1 MKEQA
6 LLHCSSHTVCPWDQK
21 TKYNLVSPVCGRYA
35 YLPDPL
41 QHILFTGLHHPC
53 PRAGLPEL
61 PAEYSAAVFS
71 IEDIQQVLPLSSLY
85 ATRPFSCKLSVHRL
99 HRTVN
104 DIRGKYLFK
113 KLPCCSTIK
122 EYLPIYPKEKIT
134 FMSDSVLDACIYPNG
149 DLDVLSRL
157 EISRLLDTSQG
168 ELYPLF
174 RSCSLAV
181 LNYGEYLDNG
191 KELLER
197 FASFDIRVM
206 QEERG
211 IKLCLTNAP
220 QDAFVDGEMI
230 RGIRENLFA
239 VLRDIIYADNEIHD
253 NPKFDLNV
261 SDDITNAVFHIL
273 RNANIMKPRTNPRLV
288 VCWGGH
294 SIPEE
299 EYDYTK
305 EVGYQLGLRGMDIC
319 TGCGPGAMKGP
330 MKGAAIAHAKQRN
343 YTGQYLGITEPGII
357 AAESPNPIV
366 NSLVIMPDIEKRL
379 EAFVRTGHGI
389 IVFPGGV
396 GTAEE
401 ILYLLGILM
410 APQNKHLP
418 FPVVFTGPA
427 SAAAYFEQIDAFI
440 GATLGP
446 EAQQRYTI
454 MIDEPELV
462 ALTMKDGI
470 ERVRQFRKL
479 HDDAYYYN
487 WLLHI
492 DPGFQKPFIP
502 THENMASLDLSLDQE
517 KHLLAV
523 NLRRAFSG
531 IVAGNVK
538 EAGIRAIEEKGLFE
552 LKGDCEVMEPLDK
565 LLRDFIASNRMKLST
580 QAYSPCYSLHS

>member
-1 MKEQA
+1 M
-6 LLHCSSHTVCPWDQK
+6 S
-21 TKYNLVSPVCGRYA
+21 NL
-35 YLPDPL
+35 
-41 QHILFTGLHHPC
+41 
-53 PRAGLPEL
+53 
-61 PAEYSAAVFS
+61 
-71 IEDIQQVLPLSSLY
+71 
-85 ATRPFSCKLSVHRL
+85 
-99 HRTVN
+99 
-104 DIRGKYLFK
+104 
-113 KLPCCSTIK
+113 
-122 EYLPIYPKEKIT
+122 
-134 FMSDSVLDACIYPNG
+134 VLDACIAPNG
-149 DLDVLSRL
+149 SLDVLSRL
-157 EISRLLDTSQG
+157 EISQLLDTSQG

-181 LNYGEYLDNG
+181 LNYGEYLDDG
-191 KELLER
+191 KELLAR
-197 FASFDIRVM
+197 FPRFDIHVV

-211 IKLCLTNAP
+211 IKLHLNNAP

-230 RGIRENLFA
+230 LGIREHLFA
-239 VLRDIIYADNEIHD
+239 VLRDIIYAENEVHR
-253 NPKFDLNV
+253 NPKFNLDD
-261 SDDITNAVFHIL
+261 SADITNAVFHIL
-273 RNANIMKPRTNPRLV
+273 RNANIMKPRTNPHLV

-294 SIPEE
+294 SISIE

-330 MKGAAIAHAKQRN
+330 MKGAAIGHAKQRN

-379 EAFVRTGHGI
+379 EAFVRTGHAI

-418 FPVVFTGPA
+418 FPVIFTGPA
-427 SAAAYFEQIDAFI
+427 SAASYFEQIDAFI

-446 EAQQRYTI
+446 QAQERYTI
-454 MIDEPELV
+454 MIEEPVKV
-462 ALTMKDGI
+462 ALAVKEGI

-492 DPGFQKPFIP
+492 DPDFQRPFIA
-502 THENMASLDLSLDQE
+502 THENMAGLDLSLNQE

-552 LKGDCEVMEPLDK
+552 LKGDCEVMEPLDT
-565 LLRDFIASNRMKLST
+565 LLTDFIASNRMKLST
-580 QAYSPCYSLHS
+580 KTYSPCYRLHA